1 MNRIENAFKNKPIFM
16 PYFPLG
22 YPDLDTSI
30 DVIEALAKNG
40 ADLIEVGLS
49 FSDPLADGP
58 VIQHATQIALEK
70 GITVQKSLEAVKELR
85 NRGVDIPLVLMGYY
99 NPMLAYSLQKF
110 VRDAV
115 EVGADGFIVP
125 DLPMEEADEFMSALE
140 KLGGRVDGGVVPPS
154 YRDHRSAGE
163 AEVLGGN
170 RASTADSPALAP
182 GASVAKNARSS
193 AHYSP
198 DALRGHERLP
208 LIQMLAPTTP
218 PDRMELIARNA
229 QGFIYLVSVT
239 GVTGERKSISEGL
252 GELIA
257 RVRAHTVAPVCVGFG
272 ISTPEQA
279 RQVGAL
285 ADGVIVGSAC
295 VKTIGASENPV
306 EVARE
311 FARSFRD
318 ALNSSAG

>member
-1 MNRIENAFKNKPIFM
+1 MNRIENAFKNRPIFM

-70 GITVQKSLEAVKELR
+70 GITVKKSLEAVKELR
-85 NRGVDIPLVLMGYY
+85 QRGVDIPLILMGYY
-99 NPMLAYSLQKF
+99 NPMLAYGLEKF

-115 EVGADGFIVP
+115 DAGADGFIIP
-125 DLPMEEADEFMSALE
+125 DLPMEEAGEFESILND
-140 KLGGRVDGGVVPPS
+140 GRVDGGELSPS
-154 YRDHRSAGE
+154 YRDH
-163 AEVLGGN
+163 
-170 RASTADSPALAP
+170 
-182 GASVAKNARSS
+182 
-193 AHYSP
+193 
-198 DALRGHERLP
+198 P
-208 LIQMLAPTTP
+208 LIPMLAPTSSP
-218 PDRMELIARNA
+218 ERMEMIARNA
-229 QGFIYLVSVT
+229 KGFIYLVSVT

-257 RVRAHTVAPVCVGFG
+257 RVREHTSAPVCVGFG

-279 RQVGAL
+279 KQVGAL

-295 VKTIGASENPV
+295 VKAIGGSESQV
-306 EVARE
+306 ETARQ
-311 FARSFRD
+311 FAAQFRN
-318 ALNSSAG
+318 ALRELNE